1 MTPAQIADVQNS
13 FKSVLPIAEQAGALF
28 YGRLFEIA
36 PAVRPLFPADTTE
49 QARKLMLTLA
59 TVVKGLDRLDTIL
72 PAVQALAVRHVA
84 YGARPE
90 HYPVVGEALIWT
102 LEQGLGEAFTPE
114 IRASWITAYTTLSGA
129 MIEAAEAA

>member
-1 MTPAQIADVQNS
+1 MTPSQIADVQNS
-13 FKSVLPIAEQAGALF
+13 FKAVLLISDQAGALF

-36 PAVRPLFPADTTE
+36 PGVRSLFTGSMEE

-59 TVVKGLDRLDTIL
+59 TVVKGLDRMDTIM
-72 PAVQALAVRHVA
+72 PALQALAVRHVK
-84 YGARPE
+84 YGALPE

-114 IRASWITAYTTLSGA
+114 IRASWVTAYGTLSGA
-129 MIEAAEAA
+129 MIEAATG